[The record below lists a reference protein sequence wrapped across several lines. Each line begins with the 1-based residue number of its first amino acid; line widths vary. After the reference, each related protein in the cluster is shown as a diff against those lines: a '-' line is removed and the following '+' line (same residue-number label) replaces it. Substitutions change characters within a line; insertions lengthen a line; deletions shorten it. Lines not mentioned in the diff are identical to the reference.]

1 MTRREGPNLFIIR
14 VESNPDGA
22 LGVLRIGDRVF
33 CWTLQPDPT
42 DEHFFIPAG
51 VYEYRRFH
59 GTKYKDTFEVLVS
72 GHTGLLF
79 HAGNDEE
86 DTKGCILLGSDI
98 GFGADGRRWVCKS
111 GATFEAFMRRMKDVT
126 HGSITF
132 IDAWKG

>member
-1 MTRREGPNLFIIR
+1 MILHEGPNLFIIR

-42 DEHFFIPAG
+42 DDHFFIPAG

-59 GTKYKDTFEVLVS
+59 GTKHKDTFEIVVP
-72 GHTGLLF
+72 GHTAILF
-79 HAGNDEE
+79 HPLNKEVESEA
-86 DTKGCILLGSDI
+86 CIGVGDDI
-98 GFGADGRRWVCKS
+98 GFDERGNRWIYNSKR
-111 GATFEAFMRRMKDVT
+111 TFEAFMRRMGDVS

>member
-1 MTRREGPNLFIIR
+1 MREGPNLFIVR

-22 LGVLRIGDRVF
+22 LGVLRIDNRVF

-59 GTKYKDTFEVLVS
+59 GTKHKDTFEIVVP
-72 GHTGLLF
+72 GHTAILF
-79 HAGNDEE
+79 HPLNKEDESE
-86 DTKGCILLGSDI
+86 ACIGLGDDI
-98 GFGADGRRWVCKS
+98 GFDERGSRQIYNSRR
-111 GATFEAFMRRMKDVT
+111 TFDAFMTRTKDVT
-126 HGSITF
+126 HGKITF